1 MDQADLLRRNS
12 SLFFKKDGTKR
23 CVEKRYHSR
32 FNVRQEFDAYQRLAG
47 FVKDIP
53 GVRCASVLGV
63 SDNTI
68 VLEYVAGANLLQ
80 DILARGMAAV
90 DEKRDL
96 LLSVFL
102 AVRDKNVF
110 FDIGPSNIICQ
121 ADNKGVVLIDPLCEP
136 VLLSEHAVVVFL
148 CGLIRDFVRSGRL
161 FNIVSFCR
169 SWHKYYSEY
178 LKLSGVCFKELNR
191 QLCEY
196 IDVVIGWNRHKN
208 TNEPMT
214 LRLVRY
220 FFIVPFFRFIK
231 MFFRLNIVRMKQIDI
246 RRKQ

>member
-12 SLFFKKDGTKR
+12 SVCFRKYGTKR
-23 CVEKRYHSR
+23 CVEKRYHSK
-32 FNVRQEFDAYQRLAG
+32 FNVTQEFESYQRLAD

-53 GVRCASVLGV
+53 GVRCASILGV

-68 VLEYVAGANLLQ
+68 ILEYVAGANLLE
-80 DILARGMAAV
+80 DVLARGMAAV
-90 DEKRDL
+90 DEKRPL
-96 LLSVFL
+96 LLSIFL
-102 AVRDKNVF
+102 AIRDKNVF
-110 FDIGPSNIICQ
+110 FDIGPSNIICE
-121 ADNKGVVLIDPLCEP
+121 AENKGIVLIDPLCEP
-136 VLLSEHAVVVFL
+136 VVLSEHAVVVFL

-161 FNIVSFCR
+161 FHIVSFCR

-208 TNEPMT
+208 TNEPMK

-220 FFIVPFFRFIK
+220 VFIVPFFSFVK
-231 MFFRLNIVRMKQIDI
+231 VLFKFDIVRKKQSNI
-246 RRKQ
+246 RTK